1 MPRRARPTASY
12 VRPPTRGP
20 PRLTNFLAAA
30 GEAGGDGGPGGSP
43 GGGHARPASI
53 RPRTQPFFTN
63 PFPCLLVGGGG
74 RAGDP
79 MIARDINNEP
89 GATEGQPSA
98 ILSCPG
104 RPFLHLP
111 PLTLCASRALVFV
124 SPALCTL
131 AAPRLRCLS
140 GPEKCEDKSRSSLN
154 TEPHPLPWPSL
165 SPAPLTQ
172 THHAFRSHISIPYEL
187 NPSLNPSITRFPY
200 LFSDATSFPL
210 PS

>member
-1 MPRRARPTASY
+1 MAVLALAVRRRWQERCCCCSGAQGQTGWEVAVPRRARPTASY

-89 GATEGQPSA
+89 GATEGLAECHTVMPRPPLPTPSA
-98 ILSCPG
+98 LNPLCFSRVGVCLP
-104 RPFLHLP
+104 RTLHP
-111 PLTLCASRALVFV
+111 RRAE
-124 SPALCTL
+124 T
-131 AAPRLRCLS
+131 
-140 GPEKCEDKSRSSLN
+140 
-154 TEPHPLPWPSL
+154 PLP
-165 SPAPLTQ
+165 Q
-172 THHAFRSHISIPYEL
+172 R
-187 NPSLNPSITRFPY
+187 TRKV
-200 LFSDATSFPL
+200 
-210 PS
+210 